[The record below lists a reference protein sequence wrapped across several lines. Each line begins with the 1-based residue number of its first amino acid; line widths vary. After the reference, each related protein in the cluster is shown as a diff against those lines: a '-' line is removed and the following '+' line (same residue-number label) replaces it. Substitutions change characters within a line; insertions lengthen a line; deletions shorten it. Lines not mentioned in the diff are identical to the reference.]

1 MADYRN
7 RTNRRMQETKE
18 AIAVE
23 TRATIL
29 NPTFIQERMKGGAG
43 SAQMFGEIFR
53 NIFGWHVMRPSAMD
67 KEISMTCTGCTFRMK
82 ISSEYKIIF
91 SG

>member
-67 KEISMTCTGCTFRMK
+67 KEIFNDLYRMYIQDENK
-82 ISSEYKIIF
+82 LGIQD
-91 SG
+91 

>member
-1 MADYRN
+1 MDHVYEFTGGLSLTVKTLTGKEPDAYMADYRN

-53 NIFGWHVMRPSAMD
+53 NIFGM
-67 KEISMTCTGCTFRMK
+67 
-82 ISSEYKIIF
+82 
-91 SG
+91 